1 MVWDKNESWMELCE
15 LAAQEK
21 DPKKLIALIGEIDR
35 LLESKEQRVT
45 KAPNSVTE
53 NPNKKAS

>member
-1 MVWDKNESWMELCE
+1 MELCE

-35 LLESKEQRVT
+35 LLEAKRQCVA
-45 KAPNSVTE
+45 KAPESVTA
-53 NPNKKAS
+53 NPAKQGHLT